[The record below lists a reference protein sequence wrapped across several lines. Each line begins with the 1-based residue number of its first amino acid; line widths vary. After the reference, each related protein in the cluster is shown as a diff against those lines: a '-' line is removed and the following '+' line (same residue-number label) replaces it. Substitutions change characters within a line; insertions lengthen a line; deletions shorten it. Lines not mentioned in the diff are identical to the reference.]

1 MSALQVHL
9 RAALPLS
16 AVLAL
21 LACGSNDKPVEAPPS
36 QWPNGAPPVDKVLLV
51 VIDTLREDVA
61 RSSLTPSMDRL
72 AAAGARVD
80 HAWSGG
86 SWTVPSVITLLTG
99 RPVREHGWDAQAA
112 RMGQYAPLPSVP
124 TLAEVLTT
132 AGWRCDGLY
141 ANPYLSEDLG
151 FDRGFASWR
160 RTPDAAM
167 AKAVSR
173 LVGEHWADEGPHFAY
188 VHLLGPHSPLRPS
201 AGARARHGLSGPEHD
216 HWFEGRHGF
225 TIGQA
230 KRNQEPG
237 VRAAYAQAYAAAA
250 EDSDAVLGEV
260 LDALGPHRDSTL
272 VIVTSDH
279 GELLGEHNA
288 AGHGWWLWQ
297 PLVHVPL
304 IVDHPAIPGDR
315 EQLPAALSNGAIA
328 ALVTTAAGV
337 ETDWPLD
344 LDSAQTMLAQREG
357 RVAVS
362 PDGRLKG
369 IWDERIHSPGPAVF
383 DLQTD
388 PDEAQ
393 PLPDG
398 PERAQVEAAWQALQ
412 ARHPRGS
419 VGPPSA
425 ALNADT
431 EAELEALGYLAPEP
445 SPGAKGP
452 APSPPDT
459 P

>member
-1 MSALQVHL
+1 MSLSRLLLAVS
-9 RAALPLS
+9 LPL
-16 AVLAL
+16 A
-21 LACGSNDKPVEAPPS
+21 ACGPAGPPAES
-36 QWPNGAPPVDKVLLV
+36 PPPRWPSGAAPVDKVLLV
-51 VIDTLREDVA
+51 VIDTLRDDVA
-61 RSSLTPSMDRL
+61 RSSRTPAMDGL
-72 AAAGARVD
+72 SAAGARVE

-124 TLAEVLTT
+124 TLAQTLSA

-151 FDRGFASWR
+151 FDRGFTSWQ

-173 LVGEHWADEGPHFAY
+173 LVQEHWSEKGPRLAY
-188 VHLLGPHSPLRPS
+188 VHLLGPHSPLHPS
-201 AGARARHGLSGPEHD
+201 AEARARHGLGGPEHD

-237 VRAAYAQAYAAAA
+237 VRAAYAQAYAAAV
-250 EDSDAVLGEV
+250 EDSDAVLGAV

-297 PLVHVPL
+297 PLVQVPL
-304 IVDHPAIPGDR
+304 IVDHPGIPGA
-315 EQLPAALSNGAIA
+315 EETLPPVLANGAIA
-328 ALVTTAAGV
+328 SLITTAAGV
-337 ETDWPLD
+337 DAEWPLD
-344 LDSAQTMLAQREG
+344 LDSAQTLLAQREG

-362 PDGRLKG
+362 PDGRWKG
-369 IWDERIHSPGPAVF
+369 IWDERIHKPGPAVY
-383 DLQTD
+383 DLQAD

-393 PLPDG
+393 PLPAG
-398 PERAQVEAAWQALQ
+398 PERDRVEATWRTLQ
-412 ARHPRGS
+412 ARHPSGTA
-419 VGPPSA
+419 GAPTATLDA
-425 ALNADT
+425 AT
-431 EAELEALGYLAPEP
+431 EAELEVLGYLAPEP
-445 SPGAKGP
+445 PPPQDGP
-452 APSPPDT
+452 PTPPPDT

>member
-1 MSALQVHL
+1 MPWQFAPAELRQRFLPADYQGFVDGSMKGVGLLTHARKTGKLRFGDA
-9 RAALPLS
+9 RAAR
-16 AVLAL
+16 AF
-21 LACGSNDKPVEAPPS
+21 
-36 QWPNGAPPVDKVLLV
+36 
-51 VIDTLREDVA
+51 
-61 RSSLTPSMDRL
+61 
-72 AAAGARVD
+72 
-80 HAWSGG
+80 
-86 SWTVPSVITLLTG
+86 
-99 RPVREHGWDAQAA
+99 
-112 RMGQYAPLPSVP
+112 Y
-124 TLAEVLTT
+124 LAEVAWVDQQIGVLM
-132 AGWRCDGLY
+132 RGLEERG
-141 ANPYLSEDLG
+141 LLED
-151 FDRGFASWR
+151 
-160 RTPDAAM
+160 
-167 AKAVSR
+167 
-173 LVGEHWADEGPHFAY
+173 
-188 VHLLGPHSPLRPS
+188 
-201 AGARARHGLSGPEHD
+201 
-216 HWFEGRHGF
+216 
-225 TIGQA
+225 
-230 KRNQEPG
+230 
-237 VRAAYAQAYAAAA
+237 
-250 EDSDAVLGEV
+250 
-260 LDALGPHRDSTL
+260 TL